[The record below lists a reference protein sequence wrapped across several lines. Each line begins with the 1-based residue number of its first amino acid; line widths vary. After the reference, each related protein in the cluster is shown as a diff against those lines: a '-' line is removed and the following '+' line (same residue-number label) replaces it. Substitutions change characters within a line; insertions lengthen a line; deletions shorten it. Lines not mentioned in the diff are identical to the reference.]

1 MRQTICF
8 ALALSAFVLPAAAQD
23 TDPLAGN
30 EGIPNYYRLRDDIAT
45 AGQPTDDA
53 LADVQKAGYKA
64 VLNLRTEQE
73 GSLDEKPKVE
83 ALGMEY
89 YNIPIGPEGFSP
101 EMIAEFQEILAD
113 NDNHPLLIHCRS
125 SNRVGAL
132 WYINQVLNG
141 GEDEAAALA
150 EGKKAGLTS
159 EALEGRA
166 TDFVNSNK
174 P

>member
-1 MRQTICF
+1 MKQTV
-8 ALALSAFVLPAAAQD
+8 LAIAIIGLSFPVLAQD
-23 TDPLAGN
+23 ADPLAGN

-45 AGQPTDDA
+45 AGQPTDEA
-53 LADVQKAGYKA
+53 LEDVKKAGFKA

-73 GSLDEKPKVE
+73 GSLEEKPKVE

-89 YNIPIGPEGFSP
+89 YNIPIGRDGFSP
-101 EMIAEFQEILAD
+101 AILEQFKEILANDD
-113 NDNHPLLIHCRS
+113 NRPLLIHCAS

-132 WYINQVLNG
+132 WYIHQVLEN

-159 EALEGRA
+159 ESLEGRA
-166 TDFVNSNK
+166 KAYIKSNE
-174 P
+174 PQ